1 MSVLDGPR
9 RERRRVVVGGRVH
22 HARPVDEDTDGAG
35 AGASSAELEL
45 DDGRRIPEAAAIYA
59 PPVTPATIVCV
70 HLNLRS
76 RAVELGRDLD
86 GSHPTYFLKPAGT
99 AAGHRGE
106 LVRPADCRLLN
117 YEGELAAVVGR
128 PMRRVAPDDVWDHL
142 AGFSVANDVGAHDFR
157 DTDSG
162 SMLRVKG
169 QDGFC
174 PLGPGLV
181 RGVDVRRST
190 LRTYVNGTLVQ
201 DASLEE
207 MTWGVDD
214 LLADV
219 TRHVTLQPG
228 DVVLTGTPWH
238 SRPVFPGDEV
248 TVEVSGVGRLT
259 STVVPAPAPDDR
271 RGFPATVTKTSLAV
285 ALGSD
290 YRRLRSE
297 GVTPSAEAYL
307 ERREALIAANMAT
320 GPTPPPPRP
329 ADRQRETTTEGG

>member
-1 MSVLDGPR
+1 VSVLDGPR

-22 HARPVDEDTDGAG
+22 QARPLESADPGA
-35 AGASSAELEL
+35 AGELLL
-45 DDGRRIPEAAAIYA
+45 DDGPRNPEAAAVYA

-70 HLNLRS
+70 HLNHRS

-142 AGFSVANDVGAHDFR
+142 AGFCVANDVGAHDFR

-201 DASLEE
+201 DASLAE

-238 SRPVFPGDEV
+238 SRPVVPGDEV
-248 TVEVSGVGRLT
+248 SVEVSGVGRLT
-259 STVVPAPAPDDR
+259 STVVSGPAPSPDG

-297 GVTPSAEAYL
+297 GVMPSAEAYL
-307 ERREALIAANMAT
+307 ERREALIAANMAA

-329 ADRQRETTTEGG
+329 ADRERETTTTEGGRR

>member
-1 MSVLDGPR
+1 M
-9 RERRRVVVGGRVH
+9 VVGGRVH
-22 HARPVDEDTDGAG
+22 HARPVDRAGDHGDDDPGDGSG
-35 AGASSAELEL
+35 GGGELLL
-45 DDGRRIPEAAAIYA
+45 DDGRRIPEATAVHA
-59 PPVTPATIVCV
+59 PPVTPTTIVCV
-70 HLNLRS
+70 HLNHRS

-99 AAGHRGE
+99 VAGHRGE

-142 AGFSVANDVGAHDFR
+142 AGFCVANDAGAHDFR

-190 LRTYVNGTLVQ
+190 LRTFVNGTLVQ
-201 DASLEE
+201 DAPLTE

-238 SRPVFPGDEV
+238 SRPVFPGDVV
-248 TVEVSGVGRLT
+248 TVEVSGIGRLS
-259 STVVPAPAPDDR
+259 STVVPGPAPEDR

-307 ERREALIAANMAT
+307 ERRESLIAANMAA
-320 GPTPPPPRP
+320 GPTPPPPR
-329 ADRQRETTTEGG
+329 DRERAT

>member
-1 MSVLDGPR
+1 VRVLDGPR
-9 RERRRVVVGGRVH
+9 REVRRVVVGGRVH
-22 HARPVDEDTDGAG
+22 QARPAG
-35 AGASSAELEL
+35 DDLSDAGGPGDPDAGTGDPAELVL
-45 DDGRRIPEAAAIYA
+45 DDGRRIPEATATYA
-59 PPVTPATIVCV
+59 PPVTPTTIVCV
-70 HLNLRS
+70 HLNHRS

-86 GSHPTYFLKPAGT
+86 DAQPTYFLKPAGT
-99 AAGHRGE
+99 VGAHRGE

-128 PMRRVAPDDVWDHL
+128 PMRRVAPEDVWDHL
-142 AGFSVANDVGAHDFR
+142 AGFCVANDVGAHDFR
-157 DTDSG
+157 DTDAG

-181 RGVDVRRST
+181 AGVDVRRST
-190 LRTYVNGTLVQ
+190 LRTYVNGTRVQ
-201 DASLEE
+201 DAPLTE

-238 SRPVFPGDEV
+238 SRPVFPGDVVEVEV
-248 TVEVSGVGRLT
+248 TGVGRLA
-259 STVVPAPAPDDR
+259 STVVEGPAPEDR
-271 RGFPATVTKTSLAV
+271 RGFPATVTKVSLAV

-297 GVTPSAEAYL
+297 GITPTPDAYR
-307 ERREALIAANMAT
+307 ERRDQLIAANMAA
-320 GPTPPPPRP
+320 GPVPPPER
-329 ADRQRETTTEGG
+329 ARR